1 MAGRKPIDDDR
12 KRKAVTMNVSNKDLK
27 ILDNFIRK
35 NGLSSRSY
43 FLYRV
48 VYGYINGNYVKK
60 SNDIA
65 IPNEYDYMPVSYTHL
80 TLPTK
85 LEV

>member
-48 VYGYINGNYVKK
+48 VYGLSLIH
-60 SNDIA
+60 I
-65 IPNEYDYMPVSYTHL
+65 
-80 TLPTK
+80 
-85 LEV
+85 

>member
-43 FLYRV
+43 FCTEWYM
-48 VYGYINGNYVKK
+48 
-60 SNDIA
+60 DILMGTMLK
-65 IPNEYDYMPVSYTHL
+65 NQM
-80 TLPTK
+80 TL
-85 LEV
+85 